1 MANGQDSGTDVG
13 IAYREDPDE
22 AMRVIQDVGDA
33 LEKDPEF
40 AADILE
46 PLEMLGV
53 DRFADSAVVIRCRI
67 KTRPIKQWRIAR
79 EFNRRL
85 KKAFDAREI
94 EVPFPHHTIYFGPEG
109 GNRPAAPHHRR
120 RRRAV
125 SASRCAA

>member
-1 MANGQDSGTDVG
+1 MESLSHGVRLELAEPAAQTLVKHLIS
-13 IAYREDPDE
+13 DE
-22 AMRVIQDVGDA
+22 

-53 DRFADSAVVIRCRI
+53 DRFADSAVIIRCRI

-85 KKAFDAREI
+85 KKAFDARGIEI
-94 EVPFPHHTIYFGPEG
+94 PFPHHTIYFGLPKEG
-109 GNRPAAPHHRR
+109 TSPPLRI
-120 RRRAV
+120 AV
-125 SASRCAA
+125 DDASR